1 MCISEQKVDLP
12 LFLPVWPDGKIICSI
27 FGHLRQW
34 RKFVA
39 KNTICVY
46 KSRLNILP
54 NNPSKIAQRLL
65 NCCQSGEISP
75 NLVTLLPSL
84 PPHFVCFCFASR
96 TGLSILHFKR
106 FHFEKEN
113 TRYRCYYYD
122 LYYFFYFFFSPFVI
136 SSIGPPQP
144 VWPDLAK
151 FCHLASL

>member
-1 MCISEQKVDLP
+1 M
-12 LFLPVWPDGKIICSI
+12 
-27 FGHLRQW
+27 
-34 RKFVA
+34 A

-122 LYYFFYFFFSPFVI
+122 LYYFFYFFLSPFVI
-136 SSIGPPQP
+136 SSIGPPP
-144 VWPDLAK
+144 TSVTRFGEILPLGLTLK
-151 FCHLASL
+151 KLGKIFRVYIVFGKILNLL

>member
-1 MCISEQKVDLP
+1 MSLPHSVTRWLDYFFNIWTFTSMKVS
-12 LFLPVWPDGKIICSI
+12 GKGYNVC
-27 FGHLRQW
+27 Q
-34 RKFVA
+34 
-39 KNTICVY
+39 
-46 KSRLNILP
+46 SRLHILP
-54 NNPSKIAQRLL
+54 NFNNPSLIAQRLL

-144 VWPDLAK
+144 V
-151 FCHLASL
+151 